1 MTKVLVLNAD
11 YTPLNVTS
19 LNRGFNLVYKGKAE
33 VIKKGER
40 PLITSVGD
48 FIRPLII
55 RLLNYVRHQVKPV
68 KLNRKRI
75 YKRDNFECVYCGSKK
90 NLTIDHVI
98 PRSKG
103 GANTWDNLVTCCSS
117 CNLRKGNKS
126 VEEVGYKM
134 SKKPFVPSVFSF
146 VVNDE
151 VESIWNNFKTS
162 FV

>member
-1 MTKVLVLNAD
+1 
-11 YTPLNVTS
+11 
-19 LNRGFNLVYKGKAE
+19 
-33 VIKKGER
+33 
-40 PLITSVGD
+40 
-48 FIRPLII
+48 
-55 RLLNYVRHQVKPV
+55 
-68 KLNRKRI
+68 
-75 YKRDNFECVYCGSKK
+75 VYCGSKK

-103 GANTWDNLVTCCSS
+103 GMNTWDNLVTCCSS

-126 VEEVGYKM
+126 VEEVGFKM

-151 VESIWNNFKTS
+151 VESIWDNFKTS